1 MSYKLFLSL
10 ALALVGSSL
19 LAPASTAAAG
29 SNAAAKAAKP
39 APSVGSKEFKGNVSW
54 YGVPFHGRKTA
65 SGEIFDMNKLS
76 AAHLKLPFKTRVMVE
91 DPKTGKTVVVTV
103 NDRGPYACKRVMDLS
118 KQAATNLGTISRG
131 VAFVECTVVD
141 DDDD

>member
-1 MSYKLFLSL
+1 MSYKLFLPL

-19 LAPASTAAAG
+19 FAPASTAAAG
-29 SNAAAKAAKP
+29 SNAAKP
-39 APSVGSKEFKGNVSW
+39 AVAAGGKQFKGNASW
-54 YGVPFHGRKTA
+54 YGVPFHGRRTA
-65 SGEIFDMNKLS
+65 SGEIFNMNKLT
-76 AAHLKLPFKTRVMVE
+76 AAHLKLAFQTRVMVE
-91 DPKTGKTVVVTV
+91 DPKTGKTVVIKV
-103 NDRGPYACKRVMDLS
+103 NDRGPYVCKRVMDLS